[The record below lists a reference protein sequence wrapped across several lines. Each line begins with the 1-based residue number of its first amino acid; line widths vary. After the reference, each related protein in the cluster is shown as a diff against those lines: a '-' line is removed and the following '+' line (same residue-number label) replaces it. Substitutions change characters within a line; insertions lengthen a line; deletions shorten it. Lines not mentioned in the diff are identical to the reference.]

1 MEQEG
6 GEMPE
11 EYGWPLPP
19 EVPEDYMAR
28 TKEIWYRGL
37 ENYKKYIEDENYQYL
52 KKVSDTLPEKWKQA
66 SSLEN
71 VLGYAESVRKAL
83 EQRDYVTLRRHEYPE
98 RYLESFAECRERIKE
113 MERQERENMEKQG
126 KPEAEK
132 KSETGQLNL
141 FQMGLGISR

>member
-1 MEQEG
+1 
-6 GEMPE
+6 MPE

-71 VLGYAESVRKAL
+71 VLG
-83 EQRDYVTLRRHEYPE
+83 TLRRHEYPE